1 MRERYGG
8 LVEASSGAVQALAF
22 ADQQSGTI
30 RSDVDPTAIGQL
42 VLAVIIGA
50 QTMGELGVT
59 VDPEALTRAMLTMIS
74 PT

>member
-1 MRERYGG
+1 MSDQMTNAMR
-8 LVEASSGAVQALAF
+8 
-22 ADQQSGTI
+22 ADI
-30 RSDVDPTAIGQL
+30 PANEMGQL
-42 VLAVIIGA
+42 MLAIIIGA